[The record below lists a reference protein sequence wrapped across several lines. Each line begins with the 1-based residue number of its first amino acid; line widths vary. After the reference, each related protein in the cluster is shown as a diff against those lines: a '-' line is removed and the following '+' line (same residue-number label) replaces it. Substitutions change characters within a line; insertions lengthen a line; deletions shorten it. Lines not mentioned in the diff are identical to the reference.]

1 MDFNESVKEMGNK
14 MTHFRI
20 DEKRVGKLRGT
31 FTPTGGAYWDETH
44 TQDGMPM
51 HKCLVELCK
60 RVLIHNNYRVDL
72 HPLNTCDKGGSSR
85 RIVDQI
91 GIKHPDA
98 NYYTATVKF
107 VETYSEGLSN
117 YGYFIVSSPRIYR
130 HKSIYEVDWNFQNCS
145 MKSNDMNRTFAG
157 VSKLLPIKDRELLLG
172 ITVDRDY
179 SVTRLLDADKRELQE
194 VSRESFR
201 QVEPQQMRHELM
213 RLLAASKEGV
223 VAPYVNESD
232 INEAR
237 DAYEEYLKRKAELEE
252 SVEHNAGQVPV
263 HIIRT
268 FTGDALYCR
277 YHSDIDEATEDV
289 YAPILPPTSAIIK
302 QITSFPHGGDWQVYQ
317 KIEDLPVALYSKI
330 MVLNVASQDRERL
343 ARYQELTMR
352 GVGMMFPADTVVKEH
367 YVIFVHEKEDVFSAP
382 PHTEVCGT

>member
-72 HPLNTCDKGGSSR
+72 HPLSTCDKGGSSR

-117 YGYFIVSSPRIYR
+117 YGYFLVSSPRIYR
-130 HKSIYEVDWNFQNCS
+130 HKSLHEVDWNF
-145 MKSNDMNRTFAG
+145 
-157 VSKLLPIKDRELLLG
+157 
-172 ITVDRDY
+172 
-179 SVTRLLDADKRELQE
+179 
-194 VSRESFR
+194 
-201 QVEPQQMRHELM
+201 H
-213 RLLAASKEGV
+213 
-223 VAPYVNESD
+223 
-232 INEAR
+232 
-237 DAYEEYLKRKAELEE
+237 
-252 SVEHNAGQVPV
+252 
-263 HIIRT
+263 
-268 FTGDALYCR
+268 
-277 YHSDIDEATEDV
+277 
-289 YAPILPPTSAIIK
+289 
-302 QITSFPHGGDWQVYQ
+302 
-317 KIEDLPVALYSKI
+317 
-330 MVLNVASQDRERL
+330 
-343 ARYQELTMR
+343 
-352 GVGMMFPADTVVKEH
+352 
-367 YVIFVHEKEDVFSAP
+367 
-382 PHTEVCGT
+382 